1 MKVTLHFPKPP
12 ICAGI
17 LWCWGGLRQAQDH
30 WATLPKA
37 SLLKNAE
44 VAYNHKTFLP
54 LISRIKTLAGLPAL
68 APEQTSVINDASGQ
82 WLEYLFQN
90 KKLQGPLTNEEVAQ
104 GRNPWIQIPWGQARL
119 SSQSHPCPSDLL
131 GSGTQRRKPGPGD
144 MRCKGRWANTVG
156 SMSRALTSAAEVN
169 NFFPCFYTEGLED
182 RWAARYPC
190 SGKST
195 TGACPAG
202 SLGFPGSTA
211 QPPLPRRSA
220 LA

>member
-17 LWCWGGLRQAQDH
+17 LWCWGGLRQTQDH
-30 WATLPKA
+30 WVTLAKA
-37 SLLKNAE
+37 CLLKNAE
-44 VAYNHKTFLP
+44 IDYNHKTFLP
-54 LISRIKTLAGLPAL
+54 LISRIKTLASLPAL
-68 APEQTSVINDASGQ
+68 APEQTTLINDASGQ

-104 GRNPWIQIPWGQARL
+104 GRNPWVQIPWGQARL
-119 SSQSHPCPSDLL
+119 SSQCHPCPSDLL

-169 NFFPCFYTEGLED
+169 IFFFLVVILRG
-182 RWAARYPC
+182 
-190 SGKST
+190 
-195 TGACPAG
+195 
-202 SLGFPGSTA
+202 
-211 QPPLPRRSA
+211 
-220 LA
+220 